1 MEYARSKGLDQ
12 YERKLSL
19 LGFKSAKSHTIDFLK
34 TMGCLNKTKCFMMM
48 IASFMDLHGI
58 HKPVSTLSHNSHKLL
73 VSTRYTTEKSHSL
86 HDIKADIFNSHIII
100 QDGFSG
106 L

>member
-1 MEYARSKGLDQ
+1 
-12 YERKLSL
+12 
-19 LGFKSAKSHTIDFLK
+19 
-34 TMGCLNKTKCFMMM
+34 MMM

-86 HDIKADIFNSHIII
+86 HDIKASHIII

-106 L
+106 FSGLEGEFQGLDIWYIVK